1 VSNKVEFRKK
11 QRIMPSRTVSGIAF
25 VFLGLAIVAMLVLQ
39 HSANS
44 QTASSFIPLRTE
56 NRRPPSQDEVRT
68 VIVDAANKASPA
80 VVSINVV
87 ATKLVRTSS
96 AGYNDFL
103 DFFFGDMLPPGHLY
117 KYRENIPNIGSGVIV
132 TPDGYIVTNEHVV
145 HGAEEITVV
154 TPDGLTLPGKLMGVH
169 EASDIAIIKV
179 DAKADLPYVRMGDSD
194 GLMVGEWA
202 IAIGNPFG
210 NLIEDAHP
218 SVTLGVIS
226 AKARSFKPATDGKVY
241 VDMLQTDAAIN
252 PGNSGGPLV
261 NYKGEA
267 VGINTFIFTRSG
279 GSLGIGFAIPINRVK
294 KILNEVEKYG
304 KVRNVW
310 LGFTVT
316 TVDEQTAKALGLPAG
331 GALVRSVELRSP
343 ADKAG
348 LQPGD
353 IISHVNKRAIHEAD
367 DVLTAFGSALVGES
381 FSITALRKKQE
392 LHLALSAEEA
402 R

>member
-1 VSNKVEFRKK
+1 
-11 QRIMPSRTVSGIAF
+11 MPSRTVSGIAL
-25 VFLGLAIVAMLVLQ
+25 VFLGLAVVAMLLLQ

-44 QTASSFIPLRTE
+44 QPALIPARTE
-56 NRRPPSQDEVRT
+56 NRRPPTQDEVRT
-68 VIVDAANKASPA
+68 VIVDAAKKASPA

-87 ATKLVRTSS
+87 TTKLVRARSTD
-96 AGYNDFL
+96 YDNFL

-132 TPDGYIVTNEHVV
+132 SPNGYIVTNEHVV

-169 EASDIAIIKV
+169 EASDIAVIKV
-179 DAKADLPYVRMGDSD
+179 NTKEDLPYVRMGDSD
-194 GLMVGEWA
+194 GLLVGEWA

-226 AKARSFKPATDGKVY
+226 AKARSFKPGTDGKVY
-241 VDMLQTDAAIN
+241 VDMIQTDAAIN

-294 KILNEVEKYG
+294 KILNEVERYG
-304 KVRNVW
+304 KVRDVW

-316 TVDEQTAKALGLPAG
+316 TVDEQTARALGLPAG
-331 GALVRSVELRSP
+331 GALVRSVELGSP

-381 FSITALRKKQE
+381 FPITALRKNQE
-392 LHLALSAEEA
+392 LHLTLLAEEA